1 MVLGLKGAA
10 VYNFQISRS
19 ANRSEITLLPRDALG
34 RGLKTGKGIL
44 ASLSSHKL
52 APKEGV
58 TLFGASY
65 WQRVGCK

>member
-1 MVLGLKGAA
+1 VPCSLIPSASARQFFL
-10 VYNFQISRS
+10 SRDLPPWTKVTH
-19 ANRSEITLLPRDALG
+19 EPITG
-34 RGLKTGKGIL
+34 KTGWNGAEIKFGKIC
-44 ASLSSHKL
+44 